1 MKRRAL
7 LAATGA
13 AALTALT
20 GCAGPQVSDYAAEKP
35 VLDLRQYFNGTLD
48 AWGVFTDRSG
58 KVVKRFTVVMQ
69 CSWQGDDG
77 VLDEDFTYSDG
88 TKQRRIWRLKKLADG
103 RYTGRAD
110 DVVGEATGQEALG
123 NAFNWKYTLALP
135 VDGRV
140 IDVQFDDWM
149 YLMTDKVMLN
159 KAVMSKFGF
168 TLGRSDAC
176 PSPRG
181 HDEDRLHPRGA
192 EPRPAASPATRLV
205 PAAQST
211 PGPVA
216 GPCCLAGRCLQR
228 HWAGRCIGLA
238 CPGCPRICIGPQ
250 PERTAGLCPGASRR
264 RRPATGQHRPE
275 RGPRRCAS
283 HPGAGAAGPGGVLRG
298 LLSGDACHRV

>member
-110 DVVGEATGQEALG
+110 
-123 NAFNWKYTLALP
+123 
-135 VDGRV
+135 
-140 IDVQFDDWM
+140 
-149 YLMTDKVMLN
+149 
-159 KAVMSKFGF
+159 
-168 TLGRSDAC
+168 
-176 PSPRG
+176 
-181 HDEDRLHPRGA
+181 EDRK
-192 EPRPAASPATRLV
+192 SV
-205 PAAQST
+205 
-211 PGPVA
+211 V
-216 GPCCLAGRCLQR
+216 
-228 HWAGRCIGLA
+228 
-238 CPGCPRICIGPQ
+238 
-250 PERTAGLCPGASRR
+250 
-264 RRPATGQHRPE
+264 
-275 RGPRRCAS
+275 
-283 HPGAGAAGPGGVLRG
+283 
-298 LLSGDACHRV
+298 